1 MGIVQAFLGCAET
14 LEGCRQ
20 DAHSRGKKRACETGR
35 DKGRSDCP
43 DQSLPRLRPD
53 VLWPALPAGRFRFRA
68 PLAARGPGLDAP
80 RSGKAFSQDFV
91 LRIALPNKGRLAD
104 DARELFADA
113 GLPARA
119 RGERALT
126 ASLGGEF
133 EAIFVRAQDIPEF
146 VADGAADAGVTGW
159 DLVCESGRRLDSL
172 LDLGFGRCRIV
183 VAAREDAGVRTVDDI
198 GAPNDRTPDGATAG
212 RAVPGRDAPVR
223 VATVFPALTRR
234 YFAEAGRAVEIA
246 PISGAVEIAPHLGIA
261 DVIVD
266 LTSTGSTLKMNGLR
280 EVATVLESSARL
292 VAAPGAVAANGDAPT
307 ARQRSVDELV
317 TALASVL
324 RARDKRYVM
333 ANVPRAALDEVKRVL
348 PGLNGPTVIDIM
360 NGGTMVAVHAVVAAA
375 TIYRTIAQLKSLG
388 GEGILV
394 TRIERLMP

>member
-1 MGIVQAFLGCAET
+1 M
-14 LEGCRQ
+14 
-20 DAHSRGKKRACETGR
+20 
-35 DKGRSDCP
+35 
-43 DQSLPRLRPD
+43 
-53 VLWPALPAGRFRFRA
+53 
-68 PLAARGPGLDAP
+68 
-80 RSGKAFSQDFV
+80 

-104 DARELFADA
+104 EARELFADA
-113 GLPARA
+113 GLPAKA

-159 DLVCESGRRLDSL
+159 DLVCESERPLDSL

-183 VAAREDAGVRTVDDI
+183 VAAKEDARVRTVDDI
-198 GAPNDRTPDGATAG
+198 GAATDDTSA
-212 RAVPGRDAPVR
+212 ASTEAPVR
-223 VATVFPALTRR
+223 VATVFPQITRR
-234 YFAEAGRAVEIA
+234 YFAAAGRAVTIA

-266 LTSTGSTLKMNGLR
+266 ITSTGSTLKMNGLR

-292 VAAPGAVAANGDAPT
+292 VAAPGAIATDGAVPT
-307 ARQRSVDELV
+307 AKQRAMDELA

-360 NGGTMVAVHAVVAAA
+360 NGGAFVAVHAVAAAA
-375 TIYRTIAQLKSLG
+375 TIYRTIAQLKALG